1 MGTRLYPCTK
11 TPANLEKL
19 CFVERGSYQRLQML
33 EEMTANFRTLQQEMF
48 YEDCNCWIKSDQD
61 QEFDYELWKICDGNE
76 DLSRLNG
83 FLMSGWG
90 KVNHFWLPDHVKCEG
105 AVGGTDDPDESI
117 NLIHASDMG
126 GYWRTLGKHPYD
138 PDAEDVARL
147 WQLCEGVCWH

>member
-1 MGTRLYPCTK
+1 MGTRLHPRTK
-11 TPANLEKL
+11 NPANLEKL
-19 CFVERGSYQRLQML
+19 CNVERGSYQRLRML
-33 EEMTANFRTLQQEMF
+33 EEMTADYQAKYHDRFLN
-48 YEDCNCWIKSDQD
+48 D

-138 PDAEDVARL
+138 PEMQGQVDRL
-147 WQLCEGVCWH
+147 WQLCEGVYWS